1 MTKLVLVGHDFDING
16 LRSAILAAA
25 PDLHVCDFG
34 EPGATDAEVAV
45 CWDPPHGALRT
56 LSNLRLVH
64 AIAAGVDNILADPE
78 LPRVPLCRVVD
89 PVQARGMAE
98 FVLWGV
104 LHFHRQFDR
113 VLANQRDRRWDM
125 PQQRPASDVTVGV
138 MGLGR
143 IGAHVAAT
151 VASIGFRVRGWSR
164 TPKTLSGIETFAGSH
179 TLPSF
184 LDGLDVLVCLLPLTR
199 ETEGIVG
206 DVVLRRL
213 PRGAKLIHVGRGE
226 QLVLDALVAALS
238 DGHLGGAIVD
248 VFPHEPLPPH
258 DALWG
263 VPNLIVTPHMAS
275 AASLD
280 AIAGQVVENVRR
292 LQRNDSL
299 IHQVDVELGF

>member
-1 MTKLVLVGHDFDING
+1 MTKLALVGRDFDICG
-16 LRSAILAAA
+16 LKSAILAVAA
-25 PDLHVCDFG
+25 DLQVCVLG
-34 EPGATDAEVAV
+34 EPGANDAEVAV
-45 CWDPPHGALRT
+45 CWDPPRGVLRT
-56 LSNLRLVH
+56 LPNLRLVH

-78 LPRVPLCRVVD
+78 LPHVPLCRVVD
-89 PVQARGMAE
+89 PEQARGMSE

-125 PQQRPASDVTVGV
+125 PEQRPASKVTVGV

-179 TLPSF
+179 ALPEF
-184 LDGLDVLVCLLPLTR
+184 LDEVDILVCVLPLTR
-199 ETEGIVG
+199 ETEGILG

-213 PRGAKLIHVGRGE
+213 RRGAKLIHVGRGE
-226 QLVLDALVAALS
+226 QLVPDALIDALS

-248 VFPHEPLPPH
+248 VFPQEPLSPH
-258 DALWG
+258 DVLWSA
-263 VPNLIVTPHMAS
+263 PNLIVTPHMAS
-275 AASLD
+275 AASLG

>member
-1 MTKLVLVGHDFDING
+1 MTKLVLVGHDFDIDG
-16 LRSAILAAA
+16 LKSAILAAA
-25 PDLHVCDFG
+25 PDLQVCVLG
-34 EPGATDAEVAV
+34 EPGASDAEVAV
-45 CWDPPHGALRT
+45 CWDPPRGALRT
-56 LSNLRLVH
+56 LPNLRLVH

-89 PVQARGMAE
+89 SEQARGMSE

-125 PQQRPASDVTVGV
+125 PEQRPACEVTVGV

-179 TLPSF
+179 TLPNF

-199 ETEGIVG
+199 ETEGILG

-213 PRGAKLIHVGRGE
+213 RRGAKLIHVGRGE

-248 VFPHEPLPPH
+248 VFPQEPLPPH

-263 VPNLIVTPHMAS
+263 APNLIITPHMAS
-275 AASLD
+275 AASLGV
-280 AIAGQVVENVRR
+280 IAAQIVENVRR
-292 LQRNDSL
+292 LKGSDAL
-299 IHQVDVELGF
+299 LHQVDLELGF